1 MLDQLHNGR
10 PFCRDHAAVDSVP
23 GLSYCWTADEEDAS
37 DIPTEP
43 QESEVPNRHLNLDH
57 PLCQSTIHAYEA
69 CDLGCEHVTV
79 VWDSFS
85 YSQVSIRNDE
95 PLWRRALDHLFLSPE
110 SGAMLNELH
119 FVKSG
124 SVNGRF
130 QNLRL
135 QSDFRSSNHP
145 HVVRKRAAYSDPSR
159 RHPHVTDSEKHAI
172 AYHKFH
178 DHENSQGAWPST
190 TTAHMAPN
198 RLQRGSDRRASGTS
212 AANLSLGLV
221 STDVGNPTTD
231 QHDKT
236 LLSSNLS
243 LAGGTEDEAHL
254 TYFSDVAAA
263 LLLTAYILPA
273 LVDCQRVG
281 ASLARSLADRSMGHS
296 LFEGEEH
303 RLKVNC

>member
-1 MLDQLHNGR
+1 MKLHNGR
-10 PFCRDHAAVDSVP
+10 PFCRDHASHESIPSLA
-23 GLSYCWTADEEDAS
+23 YCWTADEEDAS
-37 DIPTEP
+37 DTPTEP

-57 PLCQSTIHAYEA
+57 PLCLSTIHAYEA

-79 VWDSFS
+79 AWDSFG

-95 PLWRRALDHLFLSPE
+95 RLWRRALAHVFLSPK
-110 SGAMLNELH
+110 SGAMLDEFH
-119 FVKSG
+119 FVRSG
-124 SVNGRF
+124 SVNGRV

-135 QSDFRSSNHP
+135 QSDFKSSNHP
-145 HVVRKRAAYSDPSR
+145 HIVRQRAAYSDPSR

-178 DHENSQGAWPST
+178 DHGHSQGAWPST
-190 TTAHMAPN
+190 IAAYMAPN
-198 RLQRGSDRRASGTS
+198 RLQWRSDRCASGTS
-212 AANLSLGLV
+212 AVNLSLGPV

-231 QHDKT
+231 QHGKT

-254 TYFSDVAAA
+254 TSFSDVAAA

-273 LVDCQRVG
+273 LVDCQWVG
-281 ASLARSLADRSMGHS
+281 ASLARSLAGRSMGHS